1 MFDGLLKKLFG
12 DKNQKD
18 LNELLPIVGST
29 NEAFHKLKNLS
40 DDELRGK
47 THEFREIINK
57 FVSRYILNLKD

>member
-29 NEAFHKLKNLS
+29 NEAFQKIK
-40 DDELRGK
+40 EYKR
-47 THEFREIINK
+47 
-57 FVSRYILNLKD
+57 